1 MEERWSLS
9 VDRIREIESEPQ
21 LKEPFGSYFTQVA
34 SFLLT
39 IAELVEAP
47 ERDGADAGSYGMDPA
62 ENGRDVWN
70 KETIDR
76 LYREVEKES
85 YVNSYTN
92 PAYAVS
98 VFGEKMGR
106 LLSFVYAEMFSL
118 PAYAAQGDRE
128 ELLIRFEWFV
138 ELYCIFED
146 ILGGSDD
153 TTTQRRT
160 EQNMTEQN
168 MTEQNMTEQNMTEQN
183 KAERNAAD
191 DTAEQDNDA
200 LYDEAW
206 ECCYWFV
213 SDYMDVETEKRVGEK
228 VDPSFDFA
236 YRLIMESDLSDPNY
250 LYRYGEY
257 ITDNQIETAKYLNEM
272 PEEELQKMAD
282 TYTEGYRIG
291 FIKGNKDISKKEV
304 VNIIYP
310 IGFEKVIKLAIAN
323 FEKMD
328 LKATLMR
335 TPHSVFHKRG
345 TAIGGY
351 YSSSPNR
358 QFDYDHREDDALF
371 LDNRLVNRR
380 LEVLEEAYIK
390 YKELAAKHGGPAW
403 IEVFGEE
410 NFAPV
415 DKPEA
420 CSYSGKQQ
428 KLAVNYAARSGKI
441 INTYI
446 PGEERSFTII
456 AYPIPEIGRDYREIM
471 KDTIALNTLPY
482 EKYEAVQQ
490 IIIDALDQ
498 CEYVRILGMNGN
510 RTDLKVELCKL
521 ENPEKMT
528 KFENC
533 VADVNIPVGEVF
545 TSPTLKGT
553 EGVLHVKRVY
563 LRDLSYENLE
573 ITFEDGMVKDYGC
586 TNYREK
592 EQNRK
597 YIKDHV
603 LQHYDS
609 LPMGEFA
616 IGTNTTAYVM
626 GRKYGIED
634 KLPILIAEKT
644 GPHFAVGDTCYSHA
658 EDVAV
663 YNPDGKEIVARD
675 NEVSLRRKDE
685 EMKDHAYFQC
695 HTDITVPYDELGR
708 LYGVTETGEEI
719 DVIRDGRFVL
729 QGTEMLNLPLD
740 GAQKIQ

>member
-21 LKEPFGSYFTQVA
+21 LKESFGSYFRQVA
-34 SFLLT
+34 SFLLK
-39 IAELVEAP
+39 IADLYEKQSDLKSE
-47 ERDGADAGSYGMDPA
+47 
-62 ENGRDVWN
+62 DVWN
-70 KETIDR
+70 EETIQS
-76 LYREVEKES
+76 LYAELEERS

-98 VFGEKMGR
+98 RFGEEMGR
-106 LLSFVYAEMFSL
+106 LLSFVYAEMYSL
-118 PAYAAQGDRE
+118 PAYAAEKDQFE
-128 ELLIRFEWFV
+128 ILIRFEWFV
-138 ELYCIFED
+138 EIYCIFEESEYESEVQKSNRKD
-146 ILGGSDD
+146 EQEGCGGKGICK
-153 TTTQRRT
+153 
-160 EQNMTEQN
+160 E
-168 MTEQNMTEQNMTEQN
+168 
-183 KAERNAAD
+183 AD
-191 DTAEQDNDA
+191 PEPKSGT
-200 LYDEAW
+200 LYEAVW
-206 ECCYWFV
+206 ECCYWFI
-213 SDYMDVETEKRVGEK
+213 SDYLDVEMEKRVGEK

-236 YRLIMESDLSDPNY
+236 YRLIMESDLSDLSY
-250 LYRYGEY
+250 LYRYGEF
-257 ITDNQIETAKYLNEM
+257 ITDNQIRTAELLNEM

-323 FEKMD
+323 FDKMG
-328 LKATLMR
+328 LKAALMR

-345 TAIGGY
+345 TAVSGY
-351 YSSSPNR
+351 YSTSPNR

-371 LDNRLVNRR
+371 LDKKLINRK
-380 LEVLEEAYIK
+380 LEVLKEAYIK
-390 YKELAAKHGGPAW
+390 YEEIAAKHGGPAW
-403 IEVFGEE
+403 IEVFGEK
-410 NFAPV
+410 NFAPI

-420 CSYSGKQQ
+420 CHYSEKQQ
-428 KLAVNYAARSGKI
+428 KLAVNYAAQSGKI

-456 AYPIPEIGRDYREIM
+456 AYPIPEIGEDYREIM
-471 KDTIALNTLPY
+471 KETIALNTLPY
-482 EKYEAVQQ
+482 EKYEDVQQ
-490 IIIDALDQ
+490 ILIDALDL
-498 CEYVRILGMNGN
+498 CEYVRVQGMNGN
-510 RTDLKVELCKL
+510 RTDLKIELCKL

-545 TSPTLKGT
+545 TSPVLKGT

-573 ITFEDGMVKDYGC
+573 ISFKDGMVGDYSC
-586 TNYREK
+586 TNYEDQ
-592 EQNRK
+592 EQNKK

-603 LQHYDS
+603 LQHYNS

-663 YNPDGKEIVARD
+663 FNPDQKEIIARD
-675 NEVSLRRKDE
+675 NEISLLRKDE
-685 EMKDHAYFQC
+685 EKKDQAYFQC
-695 HTDITVPYDELGR
+695 HTDITIPYDELGR
-708 LYGVTETGEEI
+708 LYGVTKEGEEI
-719 DVIRDGRFVL
+719 DFIIKGRFVL
-729 QGTEMLNLPLD
+729 PGTEMLNVPLD
-740 GAQKIQ
+740 ENVETGSD

>member
-9 VDRIREIESEPQ
+9 VDRIREINREPQ
-21 LKEPFGSYFTQVA
+21 LEEPFGSYFRQVA

-39 IAELVEAP
+39 VADLVKT
-47 ERDGADAGSYGMDPA
+47 S
-62 ENGRDVWN
+62 ENGKDVWN

-85 YVNSYTN
+85 YVNSFAN

-98 VFGEKMGR
+98 AFGQNLGR
-106 LLSFVYAEMFSL
+106 LLSFVCAEMFSL
-118 PAYAAQGDRE
+118 PAYAAEGDRE

-146 ILGGSDD
+146 IPGESGDA
-153 TTTQRRT
+153 
-160 EQNMTEQN
+160 
-168 MTEQNMTEQNMTEQN
+168 
-183 KAERNAAD
+183 KRNY
-191 DTAEQDNDA
+191 DA

-213 SDYMDVETEKRVGEK
+213 SDYADVETEKRVGEK

-236 YRLIMESDLSDPNY
+236 YRLIMESDLSDLDY

-257 ITDNQIETAKYLNEM
+257 ITDNQTETAKYLNEM
-272 PEEELQKMAD
+272 PEEELKKMAD

-310 IGFEKVIKLAIAN
+310 IGFEQVVKLAIAN
-323 FEKMD
+323 FEKMG

-345 TAIGGY
+345 TGIGGY

-371 LDNRLVNRR
+371 LDSKLLNRR

-390 YKELAAKHGGPAW
+390 YKDIAAKHGGPAL

-410 NFAPV
+410 NFIPV
-415 DKPEA
+415 NKPEA
-420 CSYSGKQQ
+420 CGYSEKQQ
-428 KLAVNYAARSGKI
+428 KLSVNYAVRSGKI

-456 AYPIPEIGRDYREIM
+456 AYPIPEIGKDYREIM
-471 KDTIALNTLPY
+471 KDTIGINTLPY
-482 EKYEAVQQ
+482 EKYEGVQQ
-490 IIIDALDQ
+490 VIIDALDQ
-498 CEYVRILGMNGN
+498 CEYVRIFGMNGN

-521 ENPEKMT
+521 EDPKSMT

-545 TSPTLKGT
+545 TSPVLKGT
-553 EGVLHVKRVY
+553 EGLLHVKRVY

-573 ITFEDGMVKDYGC
+573 LAFEDGMVKAYDC
-586 TNYREK
+586 TNYQEK

-597 YIKDHV
+597 YIRDHV

-616 IGTNTTAYVM
+616 IGTNTAAYVM

-663 YNPDGKEIVARD
+663 YNPDGKEIIPRD
-675 NEVSLRRKDE
+675 NEISLLRKDE
-685 EMKDHAYFQC
+685 EKKDRAYFQC
-695 HTDITVPYDELGR
+695 HTDITIPYDELGR

-719 DVIRDGRFVL
+719 DVIKDGIFVL
-729 QGTEMLNLPLD
+729 PGTEMLNLPLYE
-740 GAQKIQ
+740 AQKMK